1 MSVLFRTYFKY
12 FARNWILEDSFMQSV
27 KTLNKYFSK
36 TYREK
41 RTEKREWMQQ
51 FSLSSKFI
59 NHKKLLQRSA
69 WYVLR
74 QWNVLEVLFAQGH
87 KGSFSSLQRKS
98 ENNTK
103 KITVVWSFQFFEK
116 IFTFVVLQR
125 TVKKYQTVKYSF
137 RRLVFY

>member
-1 MSVLFRTYFKY
+1 
-12 FARNWILEDSFMQSV
+12 MQSV

-41 RTEKREWMQQ
+41 RTEKRELMQQ

-74 QWNVLEVLFAQGH
+74 QWIVLEVLFTQGH
-87 KGSFSSLQRKS
+87 KGSFSSLQRKK
-98 ENNTK
+98 ENNTMK
-103 KITVVWSFQFFEK
+103 VAVVWSLHFFEK

-125 TVKKYQTVKYSF
+125 AAKKC
-137 RRLVFY
+137 

>member
-1 MSVLFRTYFKY
+1 
-12 FARNWILEDSFMQSV
+12 MQSV

-41 RTEKREWMQQ
+41 RTEKRELMQQ

-87 KGSFSSLQRKS
+87 KGSFSSLQRKK

-103 KITVVWSFQFFEK
+103 KITVVWSLHFFEK

-125 TVKKYQTVKYSF
+125 EAKKC
-137 RRLVFY
+137 